1 MMKKGFIILALVLG
15 LFVTG
20 FSETEDDRSLF
31 DRAKLELFD
40 KQWLKALDGLDQ
52 LLARFPKSRFYANAL
67 FYKGKCLEE
76 LGRSSEA
83 LPVYETFMSVSP
95 NDSLKEEATY
105 AVIGIHF
112 ALYEKGGKGHLENI
126 VGFLQSK
133 DWSIRNYAAFKLSY
147 ARDKRVAAL
156 AVPVLRAIISG
167 EKEQEL
173 TDLARIALMRIDPE
187 YLKNLPRVKNA
198 DIHYIHITGYDKK
211 LKKQTFALNI
221 PFALA
226 RLALESIPDQEKKKI
241 RDKGYDLDR
250 ILDMLVKTREIL
262 SLDAEDTIIKI
273 WID

>member
-1 MMKKGFIILALVLG
+1 MMKKGFIILTLVLG
-15 LFVTG
+15 LFLTG
-20 FSETEDDRSLF
+20 FSETQDDQALF
-31 DRAKLELFD
+31 NQAKLELFD

-52 LLARFPKSRFYANAL
+52 LIARFPKSRFYADAL

-76 LGRSSEA
+76 LTRFPEA
-83 LPVYETFMSVSP
+83 LSVYKTFMTVSP
-95 NDSLKEEATY
+95 NDSLKEEA
-105 AVIGIHF
+105 AIALIDIHF
-112 ALYEKGGKGHLENI
+112 ILYEKGGKSHLEDI
-126 VGFLQSK
+126 AGFLERK

-147 ARDKRVAAL
+147 ARDKKVAAL
-156 AVPVLRAIISG
+156 AVPVLRAIIGG

-173 TDLARIALMRIDPE
+173 TDRARIALMRIDPE
-187 YLKNLPRVKNA
+187 YLKNLPRARNA

-211 LKKQTFALNI
+211 LRKQTFALNI

-226 RLALESIPDQEKKKI
+226 QLALESIPDPEKKKI

-262 SLDAEDTIIKI
+262 SIDVEDTIIKI